1 MERRRWAHGHI
12 SAFTSCAMVGRSL
25 FFLTLESYF
34 AFCSEKVG
42 YQCFLQSKILSL
54 ISNYNIFSIE
64 FRAGPEM
71 NKILKSTFFHATFHI
86 VEIRHCPWKA
96 VTVLTIRRNQ
106 ERVMLWNWRKYSD
119 WPSNITLKF
128 LDSDPLDWQHW
139 SSDQISNSI
148 LWWNHTLTSAS
159 PDVLCYSLNIIT
171 ICFKNHLFM
180 FQSGAASNLKMTIIW
195 ENQVSVLSSRLWG
208 PCIIIPEL
216 WLLQINKTICWHD
229 QVAGARSCMGQ

>member
-34 AFCSEKVG
+34 AFCGEKVG

-71 NKILKSTFFHATFHI
+71 NKILKSTFFHATFCI
-86 VEIRHCPWKA
+86 MEIRHCPWKA

-106 ERVMLWNWRKYSD
+106 RELCCEIVENTQTDLQTSHWNSL
-119 WPSNITLKF
+119 T
-128 LDSDPLDWQHW
+128 
-139 SSDQISNSI
+139 QI
-148 LWWNHTLTSAS
+148 HLTGS
-159 PDVLCYSLNIIT
+159 T
-171 ICFKNHLFM
+171 
-180 FQSGAASNLKMTIIW
+180 G
-195 ENQVSVLSSRLWG
+195 
-208 PCIIIPEL
+208 
-216 WLLQINKTICWHD
+216 LQIKYQLQSYDDGTIPWPLPVLMFCVTLLTLSQYASKITSTCVKVVQLAMWKW
-229 QVAGARSCMGQ
+229 Q

>member
-34 AFCSEKVG
+34 AFCGEKVG

-64 FRAGPEM
+64 FRAGPVM
-71 NKILKSTFFHATFHI
+71 NKILKSTFFHATFCI
-86 VEIRHCPWKA
+86 MEIRHCPWKA

-119 WPSNITLKF
+119 WPSMFKHHIEIPWLRSTWLAALVFRSNIKFNLMMEPYLAWPPPVLMFCVTL
-128 LDSDPLDWQHW
+128 
-139 SSDQISNSI
+139 
-148 LWWNHTLTSAS
+148 
-159 PDVLCYSLNIIT
+159 
-171 ICFKNHLFM
+171 
-180 FQSGAASNLKMTIIW
+180 
-195 ENQVSVLSSRLWG
+195 
-208 PCIIIPEL
+208 
-216 WLLQINKTICWHD
+216 
-229 QVAGARSCMGQ
+229 

>member
-34 AFCSEKVG
+34 AFCGEKVG

-71 NKILKSTFFHATFHI
+71 NKILKSTFFHATFYFM
-86 VEIRHCPWKA
+86 EIRHCPWKA

-106 ERVMLWNWRKYSD
+106 ESYLGKLKKILRLTFKHHIEIPWLRSTWLAALVFR
-119 WPSNITLKF
+119 SNIKF
-128 LDSDPLDWQHW
+128 NLMMEPYLDLR
-139 SSDQISNSI
+139 
-148 LWWNHTLTSAS
+148 
-159 PDVLCYSLNIIT
+159 
-171 ICFKNHLFM
+171 
-180 FQSGAASNLKMTIIW
+180 QSW
-195 ENQVSVLSSRLWG
+195 CSVLLS
-208 PCIIIPEL
+208 
-216 WLLQINKTICWHD
+216 
-229 QVAGARSCMGQ
+229 